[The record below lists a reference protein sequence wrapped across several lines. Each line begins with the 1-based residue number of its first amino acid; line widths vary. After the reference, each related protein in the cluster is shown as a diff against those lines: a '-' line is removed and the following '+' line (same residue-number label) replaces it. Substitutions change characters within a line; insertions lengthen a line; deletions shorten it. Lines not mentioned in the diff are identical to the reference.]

1 MKKHWW
7 LTLPA
12 KNDLNDHGAGKN
24 TAELHTEGSRIRN
37 HRIFHH
43 MTEKDFSGGK
53 TFGLRRHDVLLAP
66 HLGNCA
72 LHQHE
77 ITGSPVKNH
86 DNQRQEHMLEDAL
99 HPRLRTC

>member
-1 MKKHWW
+1 
-7 LTLPA
+7 
-12 KNDLNDHGAGKN
+12 
-24 TAELHTEGSRIRN
+24 
-37 HRIFHH
+37 

-99 HPRLRTC
+99 HPRHSFDARGDHSVDGKKLHPVGKKDQQDQTETV